1 MTATRVLALGALA
14 ALVSLSPLWLAC
26 GGGQSSGGGIHAR
39 MGYSE
44 AGGLRV
50 VSVPEGPAARSG
62 LEIDDRIVSIDGE
75 PVRSL
80 NMEEVVGRLRGRV
93 GSDVELEVERNGEL
107 LTLVVSRARYD
118 R

>member
-1 MTATRVLALGALA
+1 MRLRLGACAVLAVAL
-14 ALVSLSPLWLAC
+14 LTPLWLGCA
-26 GGGQSSGGGIHAR
+26 GGRSAGGGIHAR

-44 AGGLRV
+44 GGGLRV
-50 VSVPEGPAARSG
+50 VSVPEGPAADAG
-62 LEIDDRIVSIDGE
+62 LELDDRIVSIDGE

-80 NMEEVVGRLRGRV
+80 NMEEVVVRLRGRI

-107 LTLVVSRARYD
+107 LTIVVSRARYE